1 MVSFL
6 MIGSLIL
13 GLFSWILPIL
23 NIIKYKNNHN
33 KNWAT
38 YSMISMS
45 SCAIALV
52 FQILYSNHIVKIED
66 WSALMDTS
74 NTSTLLS
81 VILLVITI
89 ILNIISLNNY
99 RSKTKK

>member
-13 GLFSWILPIL
+13 GLVSWILPIL
-23 NIIKYKNNHN
+23 NIIKHN
-33 KNWAT
+33 KNGAT

-45 SCAIALV
+45 SCAIALA
-52 FQILYSNHIVKIED
+52 FQILYSDYIVKMED

-74 NTSTLLS
+74 KTSALLS

-89 ILNIISLNNY
+89 ILNVISLNNY
-99 RSKTKK
+99 RSKIKK